1 MLCTNVGRRV
11 SRSVYVLG
19 AILAVVLL
27 AVAFSAKA
35 QAQTLVASYYG
46 NELAGSPTASGVPFD
61 PYGYTAASL
70 TYPLG
75 TQLRVCYQGCVNV
88 TVNDRGPYVAG
99 RDIDLSLGAAQAI
112 GLGGVAPVDVTEIG
126 SGDTGATSA
135 PAPAPVSDKADT
147 AAPATAAPA
156 EATPVAPAAAPA
168 TDTSVEPLI
177 YQAPQTVTYSPSVV
191 DYTTYGTD
199 TVYASGSGAVSAVA
213 NAYSYGGTATAT
225 AYAYSY

>member
-1 MLCTNVGRRV
+1 MSTIMERRV
-11 SRSVYVLG
+11 ARSVYVLG
-19 AILAVVLL
+19 AMLAVVVL
-27 AVAFSAKA
+27 AGVFSAKA

-112 GLGGVAPVDVTEIG
+112 GLGGVAPVDVTEVG
-126 SGDTGATSA
+126 SGDTSSA
-135 PAPAPVSDKADT
+135 PAPAPAPKADPAPVADT
-147 AAPATAAPA
+147 AAPVAAAPV
-156 EATPVAPAAAPA
+156 EATPAAPA
-168 TDTSVEPLI
+168 TGVEPLI
-177 YQAPQTVTYSPSVV
+177 YEQPQTVTYSPSVV
-191 DYTTYGTD
+191 DYTTYNTD
-199 TVYASGSGAVSAVA
+199 TVYASGNGSVS
-213 NAYSYGGTATAT
+213 AYSYGGTATAS
-225 AYAYSY
+225 AYAVAY

>member
-75 TQLRVCYQGCVNV
+75 TQLRICYQGCVNV

-126 SGDTGATSA
+126 AGDTGATSA

-156 EATPVAPAAAPA
+156 
-168 TDTSVEPLI
+168 TDTGVEPLI

>member
-1 MLCTNVGRRV
+1 MSTIMERRV
-11 SRSVYVLG
+11 ARSVYVLG
-19 AILAVVLL
+19 AMLAVVVL
-27 AVAFSAKA
+27 AGVFSAKA

-112 GLGGVAPVDVTEIG
+112 GLGGVAPVDVTEVG
-126 SGDTGATSA
+126 SGDTSSA
-135 PAPAPVSDKADT
+135 PAPAPAPKADPAPVADT
-147 AAPATAAPA
+147 AAPAAAAPV
-156 EATPVAPAAAPA
+156 EATPAAPA
-168 TDTSVEPLI
+168 TGVEPLI
-177 YQAPQTVTYSPSVV
+177 YEQPQTVTYSPSVV

-199 TVYASGSGAVSAVA
+199 TVYASGSGSVSASA
-213 NAYSYGGTATAT
+213 SAYSYGGTATAS
-225 AYAYSY
+225 AYAVAY

>member
-1 MLCTNVGRRV
+1 MSTIMERRV
-11 SRSVYVLG
+11 ARSVYVLG
-19 AILAVVLL
+19 AMLAVVVL
-27 AVAFSAKA
+27 AGVFSAKA

-46 NELAGSPTASGVPFD
+46 NELAGSPTASGAPFD

-112 GLGGVAPVDVTEIG
+112 GLGGVAPVDVTALG
-126 SGDTGATSA
+126 SGGTSSA
-135 PAPAPVSDKADT
+135 PAPAPAPKAAPAPVADT
-147 AAPATAAPA
+147 AAPAAAAPV
-156 EATPVAPAAAPA
+156 ETTPVAPA
-168 TDTSVEPLI
+168 TGVEPLI
-177 YQAPQTVTYSPSVV
+177 YEQPQTVTYSPSVV

-199 TVYASGSGAVSAVA
+199 TVYASGSGSVSAS
-213 NAYSYGGTATAT
+213 AYSYGGTATAYAV
-225 AYAYSY
+225 AY

>member
-1 MLCTNVGRRV
+1 MSTIMERRV
-11 SRSVYVLG
+11 ARSVYVLG
-19 AILAVVLL
+19 AMLAVVVL
-27 AVAFSAKA
+27 AGVFSAKA

-112 GLGGVAPVDVTEIG
+112 GLGGVAPVDVTALG
-126 SGDTGATSA
+126 SGGTSSA
-135 PAPAPVSDKADT
+135 PAPAPAPAPKAAPAPVADT
-147 AAPATAAPA
+147 AAPAAAAPV
-156 EATPVAPAAAPA
+156 ETTPVAPA
-168 TDTSVEPLI
+168 TGVEPLI
-177 YQAPQTVTYSPSVV
+177 YEQPQTVTYSPSVV

-199 TVYASGSGAVSAVA
+199 TVYASGSGSVSAS
-213 NAYSYGGTATAT
+213 AYSYGGTATAYAV
-225 AYAYSY
+225 AY

>member
-1 MLCTNVGRRV
+1 MSTIMERRV
-11 SRSVYVLG
+11 ARSVYVLG
-19 AILAVVLL
+19 AMLAVVVL
-27 AVAFSAKA
+27 AGVFSAKA

-112 GLGGVAPVDVTEIG
+112 GLGGVAPVDVTALG
-126 SGDTGATSA
+126 SGDTSPA
-135 PAPAPVSDKADT
+135 PAPAPKADPAPKANPAPVADT
-147 AAPATAAPA
+147 AAPVAAAPV
-156 EATPVAPAAAPA
+156 EAAPAAPA
-168 TDTSVEPLI
+168 TGVEPLI
-177 YQAPQTVTYSPSVV
+177 YEQPQTVTYSPSVV
-191 DYTTYGTD
+191 DYTTYNTD
-199 TVYASGSGAVSAVA
+199 TVYASGNGSVSAS
-213 NAYSYGGTATAT
+213 AYSYGGTATAS
-225 AYAYSY
+225 AYAVAY

>member
-75 TQLRVCYQGCVNV
+75 TQLQVCYQGCVNV

-112 GLGGVAPVDVTEIG
+112 GLSGVAPVDVTELG
-126 SGDTGATSA
+126 SGDTGSTSA
-135 PAPAPVSDKADT
+135 PAPKAAPAPQAAPAPVADT
-147 AAPATAAPA
+147 AAPAQPAPV
-156 EATPVAPAAAPA
+156 ETTQAAPA
-168 TDTSVEPLI
+168 TNAEPLI
-177 YQAPQTVTYSPSVV
+177 YQEPQTVTYTPSVV

-199 TVYASGSGAVSAVA
+199 TAYSVGSGPVSASA
-213 NAYSYGGTATAT
+213 SSYGGTATAF
-225 AYAYSY
+225 AHSY

>member
-1 MLCTNVGRRV
+1 MSTIMERRV
-11 SRSVYVLG
+11 ARSVYVLG
-19 AILAVVLL
+19 AMLAVVVL
-27 AVAFSAKA
+27 AGVFSAKA

-46 NELAGSPTASGVPFD
+46 NELAGSPTASGAPFD

-112 GLGGVAPVDVTEIG
+112 GLGGVAPVDVTALG
-126 SGDTGATSA
+126 SGGTSSA
-135 PAPAPVSDKADT
+135 PAPAPKAAPTPVADT
-147 AAPATAAPA
+147 AAPAAAAPV
-156 EATPVAPAAAPA
+156 ETTPVAPA
-168 TDTSVEPLI
+168 TGVEPLI
-177 YQAPQTVTYSPSVV
+177 YEQPQTVTYSPSVV

-199 TVYASGSGAVSAVA
+199 TVYASGSGSVSAS
-213 NAYSYGGTATAT
+213 AYSYGGTATAYAV
-225 AYAYSY
+225 AY

>member
-1 MLCTNVGRRV
+1 MSMIMERRV
-11 SRSVYVLG
+11 ARSVYVLG
-19 AILAVVLL
+19 AMLAVVVL
-27 AVAFSAKA
+27 AGVFSAKA

-112 GLGGVAPVDVTEIG
+112 GLGGVAPVDVTEVG
-126 SGDTGATSA
+126 SGDTSSA
-135 PAPAPVSDKADT
+135 PAPAPAPKADPAPVADT
-147 AAPATAAPA
+147 AAPAAAAPV
-156 EATPVAPAAAPA
+156 EATPAAPA
-168 TDTSVEPLI
+168 TGVEPLI
-177 YQAPQTVTYSPSVV
+177 YEQPQTVTYSPSVV
-191 DYTTYGTD
+191 DYTTYNTD
-199 TVYASGSGAVSAVA
+199 TVYASGNGSVSASA
-213 NAYSYGGTATAT
+213 SAYSYGGTATAS
-225 AYAYSY
+225 AYAVAY